1 MRRVFAVTMVVLALS
16 TSGVGGGPRSQD
28 KSSLRILRILFI
40 GNSLTAANNLPGIVE
55 ALGRARG
62 GATVETT
69 AVTASNFSLE
79 DHWNQGQARAAI
91 AKGRWAVVV
100 LQQGPSAL
108 PESRVL
114 LRDYTKRFAAEARK
128 AGARTALYM
137 VWPSQARARDF
148 DDVSK
153 SYALAA
159 RDVDGLLLPAGDA
172 WREAWRL
179 DPSLALYDSDG
190 FHPSGLGFVPGRARG
205 LAGAVARVGGRPAG
219 ATRRERRHAQAASGI
234 SGPRGDRQC
243 FAVEGI
249 RRPSMTERPSLPWAV
264 QRTTQNPSGAATTG

>member
-1 MRRVFAVTMVVLALS
+1 MHPSNCLLAATVAIVLALG
-16 TSGVGGGPRSQD
+16 TSGVDGGPRSQD
-28 KSSLRILRILFI
+28 ESPLRILFI

-62 GATVETT
+62 GATVETA

-91 AKGRWAVVV
+91 ARGRWAVVV

-114 LRDYTKRFAAEARK
+114 LRDYAKRFAAEARK
-128 AGARTALYM
+128 TGARTALYM

-148 DDVSK
+148 DDVST
-153 SYALAA
+153 SYTLAA

-179 DPSLALYDSDG
+179 DPSLALYGSDG
-190 FHPSGLGFVPGRARG
+190 FHPSGLGSYLAALAVWRG
-205 LAGAVARVGGRPAG
+205 LSRESVVGLPGPPGVSASTLRQLQESADRAVTVSASPSK
-219 ATRRERRHAQAASGI
+219 EFAAL
-234 SGPRGDRQC
+234 R
-243 FAVEGI
+243 
-249 RRPSMTERPSLPWAV
+249 
-264 QRTTQNPSGAATTG
+264 